1 MEKKHKHL
9 TQDKRSEIY
18 LLHAGGKS
26 RGQIA
31 QILGVHKST
40 ISRELKRNKDPDVG
54 VYLPDKAQILAQQ
67 RRNRPGLKIERSKT
81 LQAKIIDHI
90 AMGWSPEVVAGRLK
104 TEGVEHRIS
113 HESIYKWIY
122 GIGKNHNLI
131 QYLVRKKRKR
141 GTRPCRKAKA
151 TLIPDRLSI
160 HERPKEFLKEFGHWE
175 GDTVIFAG
183 GKGALVTL
191 YERISKVV
199 LAKKVPQKKADIVE
213 EALQNILEDLPEESR
228 KSITFDNGGEF
239 ARHMSLREF
248 LVDKTYFCD
257 PYSSWQK
264 GGVENANGIIRRDVP
279 KGSKGKDYT
288 DSDIQLIIDDINNTP
303 RKSLGFLTP
312 IEKFNGLVTGKK
324 PSLSKIF
331 DQVDCGQTA

>member
-1 MEKKHKHL
+1 MEKTHNHL
-9 TQDKRSEIY
+9 TQEKRSEIY

-26 RGQIA
+26 RGKIA

-67 RRNRPGLKIERSKT
+67 RRNRPGSKIECSKA
-81 LQAKIIDHI
+81 LQTTIIDHI
-90 AMGWSPEVVAGRLK
+90 AMGWSPEVIAGRLK
-104 TEGVEHRIS
+104 TENVEHTIS

-122 GIGKNHNLI
+122 GEGKNHNLI
-131 QYLVRKKRKR
+131 QYLVRRKRKR
-141 GTRPCRKAKA
+141 GQRPCRKAKA
-151 TLIPDRLSI
+151 SLIPDRLSI
-160 HERPKEFLKEFGHWE
+160 HERPLEFLEEFGHWE

-183 GKGALVTL
+183 NKGALVTL
-191 YERISKVV
+191 YERTSKVV

-213 EALQNILEDLPEESR
+213 EAIENILHDLPENSK

-239 ARHMSLREF
+239 AQHMKLREF
-248 LVDKTYFCD
+248 LEDKTYFCD

-264 GGVENANGIIRRDVP
+264 GGVENANGIIRRDIP
-279 KGSKGKDYT
+279 KGSKEKNYT
-288 DSDIQLIIDDINNTP
+288 DMDIELIIDDINNTP

-312 IEKFNGLVTGKK
+312 IEKFNALSFNAK
-324 PSLSKIF
+324 PVLSNF
-331 DQVDCGQTA
+331 FNPVAFQL